1 MRRGG
6 AMASLLDRLVVGFLP
21 LVPKPLVGYFS
32 RPYIAGVRADD
43 AFREVRHLREQ
54 GACATL
60 DILGEHIHSLEEADA
75 AQAGYLDL
83 LESIHREQVR
93 SGVSVKLTQLGLKLD
108 LEGCYS
114 RIDAL
119 VKRAEEFGIFVRLD
133 MEDSSCTDDTLEL
146 YKRLS
151 QNHQRV
157 GVVIQSM
164 LRRSLADVERLAA
177 VSANVRLCKGIY
189 VEPHHIAYQDRE
201 IIRRSFVELLDMLLA
216 AGSYVGIATH
226 DEQLVFEALN
236 LVRRYRLSR
245 EQYEFQMLL
254 GVAEPLRRV
263 LIDAGHRLRVYVPFG
278 QQWYAYSVRRLKE
291 NPQLAGTVA
300 RAVLKRH

>member
-1 MRRGG
+1 
-6 AMASLLDRLVVGFLP
+6 MASLLDRVVVGVLP

-32 RPYIAGVRADD
+32 RPYIAGVGVDD
-43 AFREVRHLREQ
+43 AFRQVRHLREQ

-60 DILGEHIHSLEEADA
+60 DILGEHIHSSEEAEV
-75 AQAGYLDL
+75 AQSGYLGL
-83 LESIHREQVR
+83 LEAIHREQIR
-93 SGVSVKLTQLGLKLD
+93 SGVSVKLTQLGLNLGFEEC
-108 LEGCYS
+108 LS

-119 VKRAEEFGIFVRLD
+119 VTRAEELGIFVRLD
-133 MEDSSCTDDTLEL
+133 MEDSSCADDTLEL
-146 YKRLS
+146 HRRLRE
-151 QNHQRV
+151 NHSNL
-157 GVVIQSM
+157 GIVIQSM

-201 IIRRSFVELLDMLLA
+201 IIRRSFVELLDMLLG

-226 DEQLVFEALN
+226 DEQLIFEALN

-245 EQYEFQMLL
+245 DQYEFQMLL
-254 GVAEPLRRV
+254 GVAEQLRRV